1 LIIGLLAYIAHN
13 YLSNQVDKTANKMEA
28 SSAEFIDILQEPTR

>member
-13 YLSNQVDKTANKMEA
+13 YLNALVDKTANRMEA
-28 SSAEFIDILQEPTR
+28 SSAEFLDILQEPTR